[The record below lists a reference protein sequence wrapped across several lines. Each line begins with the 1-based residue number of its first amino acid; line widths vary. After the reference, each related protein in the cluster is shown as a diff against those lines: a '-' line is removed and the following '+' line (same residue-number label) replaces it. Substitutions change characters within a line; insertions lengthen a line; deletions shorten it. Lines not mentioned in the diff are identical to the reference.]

1 VLLATP
7 QLGGAVVGKNVEQVV
22 RLDGRVLST
31 VLFAAASVVAEG
43 TVDVDADDAGAVPVG
58 CSGAF
63 RGGDGYTEYLHESLP
78 GNIVGFTSPRYRA
91 A

>member
-1 VLLATP
+1 MLVAAAELR
-7 QLGGAVVGKNVEQVV
+7 GAVVGEDLEEVV

-31 VLFAAASVVAEG
+31 VLFAPASVIAEG
-43 TVDVDADDAGAVPVG
+43 AVDVDADDAGAVPVG

-63 RGGDGYTEYLHESLP
+63 RGGDGCAEYLHESLP